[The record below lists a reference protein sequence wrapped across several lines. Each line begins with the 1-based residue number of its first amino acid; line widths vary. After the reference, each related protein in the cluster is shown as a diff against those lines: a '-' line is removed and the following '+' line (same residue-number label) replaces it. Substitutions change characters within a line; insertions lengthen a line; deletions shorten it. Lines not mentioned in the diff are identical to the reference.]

1 MLNLNVLVH
10 DFFKSA
16 KRQNIEIYNEFSL
29 QHELGIYL
37 REALPTYKVQFERN
51 VSYFTSENKTI
62 KKEIDI
68 AVFSEDK
75 TEKYAIELKCPLN
88 GQYPEQMYSFVKDIK
103 FMEELKDRGFNKT
116 ATVTLVSDRPF
127 YEGRNN
133 EGIYKYF
140 REEYAVYGQIFKPT
154 GSMKGKDFI
163 ILKGRYEFSWKSV
176 FNNSRYYVIEV

>member
-1 MLNLNVLVH
+1 MRQTWHLLWVLICPRH
-10 DFFKSA
+10 
-16 KRQNIEIYNEFSL
+16 
-29 QHELGIYL
+29 
-37 REALPTYKVQFERN
+37 
-51 VSYFTSENKTI
+51 VSYFTPDNKTI

-68 AVFSEDK
+68 TIFNEDK
-75 TEKYAIELKCPLN
+75 SEKYAIELKHPLN
-88 GQYPEQMYSFVKDIK
+88 GQHPEQMYSFVKDIK

-154 GSMKGKDFI
+154 GPLKDKDFI
-163 ILKGRYEFSWKSV
+163 SLKGRYEFSWKSV